1 MRRILALVLISLFF
15 LACVHTP
22 RGGEFRQARDSAYK
36 IQVTMTLDLTP
47 LNEWRAKKEE
57 ERKKREEDRKK
68 KEEEEEAKRWPT
80 WLPKLWGQPVT
91 FIGDVPVALSNAQQ
105 SMEFNVIRVTD
116 DTADIGWSGTG
127 WVAGRSAGGGSYV
140 MTAGHVC
147 ESKDVYSVEVYDID
161 WDANAIEVVS
171 IDLPI
176 IAKKH
181 LMLNRDGVASTN
193 GSIVRDED
201 LDDSYNGNDL
211 CMLGVTDDLGPAIPV
226 ATEDPEYGTTCS
238 VVGAPTGLWG
248 GGIAV
253 ASEAIF
259 SGRGSVFGTEPDG
272 LTFNGLLAP
281 GNSGSAVVC
290 YGKAVGVISLGSTR
304 FKSLTHAVPHDSIRK
319 FIRDALHLQK

>member
-1 MRRILALVLISLFF
+1 MRRILALVLILFF
-15 LACVHTP
+15 MASCAHTP
-22 RGGEFRQARDSAYK
+22 RGGDLRQSRDSAYK
-36 IQVTMTLDLTP
+36 IKVTLTLDLTP
-47 LNEWRAKKEE
+47 LNEWQAKKAE

-68 KEEEEEAKRWPT
+68 KEEEAKKWPT

-91 FIGDVPVALSNAQQ
+91 FINGVPVRLSQAQE
-105 SMEFNVIRVTD
+105 SMEFHVVKTSES
-116 DTADIGWSGTG
+116 TADIGWSGTG
-127 WVAGRSAGGGSYV
+127 WVAARAPGRSYV

-147 ESKDVYSVEVYDID
+147 ESKDVYQIEAYDID
-161 WDANAIEVVS
+161 WEAGIIEFET

-176 IAKKH
+176 TVKKH
-181 LMLNRDGVASTN
+181 TMLNRDGVESAN
-193 GSIVRDED
+193 GSVVRDED
-201 LDDSYNGNDL
+201 LDDDFNGNDL
-211 CMLGVTDDLGPAIPV
+211 CMLGVGADLGPAIPV
-226 ATEDPEYGTTCS
+226 AIQDPEYGQTCS

-272 LTFNGLLAP
+272 LAFNGLLAP

-290 YGKAVGVISLGSTR
+290 DGHAVGVISLGSTR

-319 FIRDALHLQK
+319 FMRQALHLQK